1 MLGQEI
7 ALVHRSHF
15 SVALRHGS
23 DGSNRS
29 DVTRRHDMA
38 RINPVPEHALPEEV
52 KLVLHDARS
61 RVAQFTGREL
71 ERGIE
76 PLELYAHAPRLFAA
90 MGALGQAS
98 GQLTGIDKRTRA
110 LAQLKA
116 ATMTQC
122 EDCIDVGSLISRQW
136 GLV

>member
-1 MLGQEI
+1 MAGRDI
-7 ALVHRSHF
+7 ALVDGPHF
-15 SVALRHGS
+15 SVAPRHGS
-23 DGSNRS
+23 DGSSRS
-29 DVTRRHDMA
+29 DVTRGHDMA
-38 RINPVPEHALPEEV
+38 RITPVPDHALPKEV
-52 KLVLHDARS
+52 KLFLHDARS

-122 EDCIDVGSLISRQW
+122 EYCIDVGSLISRQW